1 MLSKFKNWKNGSLF
15 LIIIRVDV
23 SIPFIVSVF
32 LNIRKSVLELGAE
45 SYYDSK
51 EIGYWE
57 RGFSLIIQ
65 IKIWENRE
73 KQICFDKRF

>member
-1 MLSKFKNWKNGSLF
+1 LF

-51 EIGYWE
+51 EIG
-57 RGFSLIIQ
+57 F
-65 IKIWENRE
+65 
-73 KQICFDKRF
+73 